1 MNFCILL
8 EKKLFLWYNESM
20 KKTVVFTGGGT
31 GGHIYPGLAIAGYL
45 RSLDS
50 EIRIVWIGN
59 SRGMDSR
66 IVEKSGSVD
75 KFYGISCGKLRRY
88 FSLQNFFDVFKI
100 LGGLISS
107 VFVLIKERP
116 AVLFSKG
123 GFVSVPPCYAAA
135 FLKIP
140 VWTHE
145 CDFSPGLATRLNSKV
160 AKRVFFSYEETK
172 EFFRGRDASGFSVSG
187 NPIRGEFFTA
197 DGERGLKFLNLKKS
211 AKPILLVLGGSGGAR
226 QINNLV
232 SRNLEF
238 LCENF
243 TVVHQTGDNVA
254 DAGNEATEKRLE
266 EEKRYFPHKFIYN
279 EMCDV
284 VSCADVIL
292 SRAGANSIWEAAIC
306 KKPML
311 LIPLEGEGTRGDQ
324 VENAEYFA
332 KNGAAAVLRN
342 SRLQGGDGNFRSA
355 ILQFTDAAFCASL
368 KEGCEKLTHNENPAK
383 NLAEILFREALS

>member
-1 MNFCILL
+1 
-8 EKKLFLWYNESM
+8 M
-20 KKTVVFTGGGT
+20 KKTIVFTGGGT

-88 FSLQNFFDVFKI
+88 FSVQNFFDVFKI
-100 LGGLISS
+100 LVGLVSA
-107 VFVLIKERP
+107 VFILIKEKP

-172 EFFRGRDASGFSVSG
+172 KFFPGRDSSSFSVSG

-197 DGERGLKFLNLKKS
+197 NGDRGRKFLGLGNS
-211 AKPILLVLGGSGGAR
+211 SKPILLVLGGSGGAR

-243 TVVHQTGDNVA
+243 NVVHQTGDNVA
-254 DAGNEATEKRLE
+254 ESSDLETENRLVA
-266 EEKRYFPHKFIYN
+266 EKRYFPHKFIYN

-292 SRAGANSIWEAAIC
+292 SRSGANSIWEAAIC

-332 KNGAAAVLRN
+332 QRGSAVVLRN
-342 SRLQGGDGNFRSA
+342 SRLQGDSGDENFRSA
-355 ILQFTDAAFCASL
+355 VLQFTDSDFCRSL
-368 KEGCEKLTHNENPAK
+368 SHACEKLTNNENPAK
-383 NLAEILFREALS
+383 NLAQTLYREALS